1 MATVAETPTIRKPA
15 KAYYCH
21 FHDEAG
27 YLTKFDGDLLFLADG
42 STTPHV
48 IEPEDVCWL
57 AVLGEVGTAVQ
68 QFVADQLAGGYASV
82 ACGRDEGR
90 N

>member
-1 MATVAETPTIRKPA
+1 MMVAQTQ
-15 KAYYCH
+15 KAFYAH

-27 YLTKFDGDLLFLADG
+27 YLTKWEGDLLFLAHG

-57 AVLGEVGTAVQ
+57 AVLGEVGTATAA
-68 QFVADQLAGGYASV
+68 FVATQLAGGAAWIATHRAQEV
-82 ACGRDEGR
+82 A
-90 N
+90 

>member
-1 MATVAETPTIRKPA
+1 MQTIAEISTPSKPVTA
-15 KAYYCH
+15 FYAH

-27 YLTKFDGDLLFLADG
+27 YLTKYDGDLLFLADG

-48 IEPEDVCWL
+48 IEPEDVSWL
-57 AVLGEVGTAVQ
+57 AVLGQVGTAVE
-68 QFVADQLAGGYASV
+68 QFISDQLRGGYAAV

-90 N
+90 S

>member
-1 MATVAETPTIRKPA
+1 MATLAQITAPVQP
-15 KAYYCH
+15 KAFYAH

-27 YLTKFDGDLLFLADG
+27 YLTKHEGELLFLAHG

-57 AVLGEVGTAVQ
+57 AVLGEVGTAVA
-68 QFVADQLAGGYASV
+68 QFVADQLAGGYAAIACHRQMEV
-82 ACGRDEGR
+82 A
-90 N
+90 

>member
-1 MATVAETPTIRKPA
+1 MATVAQTTAQTQP
-15 KAYYCH
+15 KAFYAH

-27 YLTKFDGDLLFLADG
+27 YLTKHAGALLFLAHG

-57 AVLGEVGTAVQ
+57 AVLGEVGTAVA
-68 QFVADQLAGGYASV
+68 QFVADQLAGGYAAIACHRAQEV
-82 ACGRDEGR
+82 A
-90 N
+90 